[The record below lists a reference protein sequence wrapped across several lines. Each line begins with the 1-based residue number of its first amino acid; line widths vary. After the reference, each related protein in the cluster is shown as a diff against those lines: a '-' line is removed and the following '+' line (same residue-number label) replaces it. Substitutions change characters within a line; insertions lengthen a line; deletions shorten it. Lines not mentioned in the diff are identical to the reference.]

1 MGLLTT
7 VIAATTEAGKSET
20 PFFILG
26 IGLALFA
33 VVISVVGLTRP
44 AWPNGEGAARGV
56 IGAGATLVVVVM
68 GIVIWMNA

>member
-1 MGLLTT
+1 MGVLTT

-20 PFFILG
+20 PFFIFG
-26 IGLALFA
+26 LFA
-33 VVISVVGLTRP
+33 VVISVFGFTRP

>member
-44 AWPNGEGAARGV
+44 AWPDGEGAARGV
-56 IGAGATLVVVVM
+56 IGAGTTLVVVVM